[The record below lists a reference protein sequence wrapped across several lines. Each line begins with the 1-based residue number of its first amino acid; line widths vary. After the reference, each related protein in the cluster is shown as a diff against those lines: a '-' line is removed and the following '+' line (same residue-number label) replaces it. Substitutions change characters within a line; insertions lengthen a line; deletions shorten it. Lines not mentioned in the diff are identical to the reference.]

1 MSLARVSILALASFL
16 LAAPVAA
23 EEVSAIATIDMCEAR
38 YSSITDLV
46 ERAEGLG
53 WQQVIGAEAE
63 KVVDRT
69 VWIALPFIK
78 SDEIDPEN
86 TNGTFC
92 LGQQPL
98 ECSRPEVGQARL
110 NDQAHYVAFSSDS
123 SALLIFVD
131 FGGSDQKSEK
141 DFVEYKSSC
150 TAIFGQGKASRELEN
165 AFSRPEL
172 KRNPSGTSQVISE
185 RTRNTK
191 LDWPYPRV
199 TYGTSIHAP
208 YPHVLEVKDLEWL
221 NYVAGF
227 GTGYSYTYQ
236 AGDS

>member
-16 LAAPVAA
+16 LAAPIAA

-53 WQQVIGAEAE
+53 WKRVKGAEAE

-69 VWIALPFIK
+69 VWIGLPFLK
-78 SDEIDPEN
+78 SDEIDPDDP
-86 TNGTFC
+86 NGTFC
-92 LGQQPL
+92 GGFAMDCHL
-98 ECSRPEVGQARL
+98 PEVGQAPL
-110 NDQAHYVAFSSDS
+110 NDQAHNVAFSSGT
-123 SALLIFVD
+123 SALLILVD
-131 FGGSDQKSEK
+131 FGGAGQHFKA

-150 TAIFGQGKASRELEN
+150 TAIFGQGKASRELGS

-185 RTRNTK
+185 RTRNPK
-191 LDWPYPRV
+191 LDWPYPQI
-199 TYGTSIHAP
+199 THSTSIHAP
-208 YPHVLEVKDLEWL
+208 YAHILEVKDLEWL
-221 NYVAGF
+221 NYVTGF